1 MESSGAGGGGVLGG
15 GGGRAGGVLGGLW
28 LGASGVA
35 LGARQFHQ
43 EQQQEQQAVHGWQRE

>member
-1 MESSGAGGGGVLGG
+1 MESSGAGGGYWA
-15 GGGRAGGVLGGLW
+15 GGGRGGGVLGGLW

-43 EQQQEQQAVHGWQRE
+43 EQQQQQQAVHGGQCE